1 MADKQVSV
9 TFQPSGRVAHVLVGT
24 KVLEAAAQAG
34 LTIQTPCGGGGV
46 CGQCRIQVTKGD
58 CPPGEAEQRTFT
70 ADQLRQG
77 WRLACQTAICG
88 QAVIT
93 VPHTS
98 LFADD
103 QQILTAGAAATEI
116 MPAVRKIFVRL
127 PAPTLT
133 DNDADLRRLQRQ
145 LGPVDVAPPL
155 LAELPQLLR
164 AGDFAGT
171 AVLADHR
178 LIDFESGDT
187 TAQCYGVA
195 VDLGTTTLAAALL
208 DLRNGQERAI
218 ASAVNPQ
225 TSFGDDVLSRI
236 KHAADPAGLE
246 QLRQAVAGAVDELIQ
261 RLCSQARIARKHVY
275 EVALAGNTTM
285 QHLFCGVDP
294 AGLGQMPFTPVF
306 GHALMLEAKGLG
318 LAIHPRGAAYVFPS
332 IGGFVGGDTVA
343 GILSTQLAEPAY
355 RTGRLD
361 GPVLLV
367 DIGTN
372 GEIVLAHDG
381 RIEAASTAAG
391 PAFEGAGI
399 SCGMRATDGAL
410 EKIVLDDDVH
420 CGVIG
425 GSAPAGLCG
434 SGLIDLAAELLKAG
448 ILTPQGRLLP
458 PEELPAGLPP
468 ALAKRLRRDAKGQVS
483 FLLVESRTKTSRPSI
498 ALTQQDVR
506 QLQLATGAIRAG
518 VSILLSRAGVK
529 AESLQRVL
537 VAGGFGSFIRRSNA
551 QRIGLLP
558 AAIDHQRI
566 QYVGNASLA
575 GAKWALLSTR
585 LRQQAETVARRV
597 KHVELG
603 TDSEFQNR
611 FAESMVF
618 PPP

>member
-9 TFQPSGRVAHVLVGT
+9 TFQPSGRTAHVLVGT
-24 KVLEAAAQAG
+24 KVLEAAAGAG

-46 CGQCRIQVTKGD
+46 CGQCRIQVTGGD
-58 CPPGEAEQRTFT
+58 CPPGEAERRTFT
-70 ADQLRQG
+70 ADQLRAG

-88 QAVIT
+88 RAVIT

-103 QQILTAGAAATEI
+103 QQILTAGAAATEV

-145 LGPVDVAPPL
+145 VGPVEVDPPL
-155 LAELPQLLR
+155 LAELPRLLR
-164 AGDFAGT
+164 AGDFTGT

-208 DLRNGQERAI
+208 DLQNGEERAV

-225 TSFGDDVLSRI
+225 TKFGDDVLSRI
-236 KHAADPAGLE
+236 KHAATPAGLE
-246 QLRQAVAGAVDELIQ
+246 QLRRAAADAVDELIR
-261 RLCSQARIARKHVY
+261 RLCSQGRVARKHIY

-294 AGLGQMPFTPVF
+294 AGLGQMPFAPAF
-306 GHALMLEAKGLG
+306 GHALMLEAKELG
-318 LAIHPRGAAYVFPS
+318 LAIHPRGTAYVFPS

-343 GILSTQLAEPAY
+343 GVLSTRLAELA
-355 RTGRLD
+355 

-399 SCGMRATDGAL
+399 SCGMRATDGAI
-410 EKIVLDDDVH
+410 EKVILDGDVH

-425 GSAPAGLCG
+425 GSASAGLCG

-448 ILTPQGRLLP
+448 ILTPAGRLLP
-458 PEELPAGLPP
+458 PEELPAGLPA
-468 ALAKRLRRDAKGQVS
+468 ALAERLHRDAKGQVS
-483 FLLVESRTKTSRPSI
+483 FLLTKPRAKTSRSSI
-498 ALTQQDVR
+498 TLTQQDVR

-518 VSILLSRAGVK
+518 ISILLGRAGVK

-558 AAIDHQRI
+558 AAVDHQRI

-585 LRQQAETVARRV
+585 LRQQAQTVARRV

-603 TDSEFQNR
+603 TDSEFQDR

-618 PPP
+618 PPS